1 MAKRADA
8 KKVYC
13 YCFAP
18 NIVTLH
24 QLKRMHNFVVLE
36 SESKYADAFVH
47 NVVHGGL
54 PLCVQLVTFDNGVVT
69 APVKENTGRRLR
81 TAVDLI
87 SLRVGKS
94 RWGLRWE
101 GKG

>member
-1 MAKRADA
+1 MLLFRAQYRYASPIETYAQLCGSRKRD
-8 KKVYC
+8 KVC
-13 YCFAP
+13 RRVSP
-18 NIVTLH
+18 
-24 QLKRMHNFVVLE
+24 KRGAWWTAL
-36 SESKYADAFVH
+36 
-47 NVVHGGL
+47 
-54 PLCVQLVTFDNGVVT
+54 LCAQLVTFDNGVVA